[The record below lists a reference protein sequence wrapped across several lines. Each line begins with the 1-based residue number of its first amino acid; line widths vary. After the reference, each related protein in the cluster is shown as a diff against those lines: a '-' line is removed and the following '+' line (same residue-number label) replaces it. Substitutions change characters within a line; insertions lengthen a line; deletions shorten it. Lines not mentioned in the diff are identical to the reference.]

1 MTMKGSIAR
10 CLLLSAL
17 VALCLLPLACG
28 GGGGKNQATS
38 GPLPPAADVLAKAVE
53 RAATMKTF
61 HFRLEHENG
70 VSPIPLGLGLVTA
83 EGDVVVPDRLYAK
96 LEAKAGTQPVRVE
109 VIGIGAQGWI
119 TNPFNRQWQPL
130 PSGTTIKDVF
140 DPTQGIDAVANS
152 LANATVVAEEDVGG
166 FATYHVEGTIDSA
179 KLEAAAPIAE
189 PGFTVKVKVW
199 IGKDDSLIRR
209 IRLEGPI
216 ASGEPD
222 NIVRKLDVSKFD
234 EPVTIEPP
242 A

>member
-1 MTMKGSIAR
+1 MISKGFTAR
-10 CLLLSAL
+10 CLWLFILGT
-17 VALCLLPLACG
+17 LCLLPLACG
-28 GGGGKNQATS
+28 DGDKKEPTS
-38 GPLPPAADVLAKAVE
+38 GPLPPAADVLAGAVE

-70 VSPIPLGLGLVTA
+70 ASPIPLGLGLETA
-83 EGDVVVPDRLYAK
+83 EGNVIVPDRLWAR

-109 VIGIGAQGWI
+109 VIGIGDEGWI

-140 DPTQGIDAVANS
+140 DPTQGINAVANS
-152 LANATVVAEEDVGG
+152 LENAEVKAEESVGG
-166 FATYHVEGTIDSA
+166 VVTYRVEGTIDSA

-189 PGFTVKVKVW
+189 PGLTVTVKVW
-199 IGKDDSLIRR
+199 IGKDDPLIRR

-216 ASGEPD
+216 APGEPE
-222 NIVRKLDVSKFD
+222 NIVRKLDMSKFD
-234 EPVTIEPP
+234 EPVSIEPP

>member
-1 MTMKGSIAR
+1 MTAKGLTAR

-17 VALCLLPLACG
+17 VVLCLLPLACG
-28 GGGGKNQATS
+28 GGGKKPDSG
-38 GPLPPAADVLAKAVE
+38 GPLPPAAGVLAKAVE

-70 VSPIPLGLGLVTA
+70 VSAIPLGLGLSTA
-83 EGDVVVPDRLYAK
+83 EGDVIVPDRLQAK

-109 VIGIGAQGWI
+109 VIGIGDQAWI

-140 DPTQGIDAVANS
+140 DPTQGIKAVANA
-152 LANATVVAEEDVGG
+152 LENAEVTAEEQVDGV
-166 FATYHVEGTIDSA
+166 ATYRVEGTIDSA
-179 KLEAAAPIAE
+179 MLEAAAPIAE
-189 PGFTVKVKVW
+189 PGLTVKVKVW

-209 IRLEGPI
+209 VRLEGPI
-216 ASGEPD
+216 APGEPS

-234 EPVTIEPP
+234 ESVSIEPP
-242 A
+242 V